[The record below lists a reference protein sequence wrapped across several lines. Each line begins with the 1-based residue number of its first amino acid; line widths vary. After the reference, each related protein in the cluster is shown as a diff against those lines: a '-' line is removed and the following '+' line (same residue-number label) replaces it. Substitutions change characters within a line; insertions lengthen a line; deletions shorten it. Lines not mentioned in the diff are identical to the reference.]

1 MSGEYQTIVGIAT
14 AKHVVKKS
22 RFFGEASAVNSHDAV
37 KKFVADVRS
46 RIRQATHYC
55 YAYCIGSGNKKLEY
69 ATDAGEPIHS
79 AGPPIL
85 TAIRATELSNT
96 IIVVARYYGGTNLGI
111 GGLIRAYGTCARA
124 CLKNATLET
133 RTFYHNLH
141 VSVPYSHIGA
151 VVTLCKRLGGQ
162 VTNIEYDPTPNIA
175 IQIQQ
180 KELKTFKAQLQSIGI
195 TKTELQ

>member
-22 RFFGEASAVNSHDAV
+22 RFFGEASAVNNPDAV
-37 KKFVADVRS
+37 KRFVAGVRT

-55 YAYCIGSGNKKLEY
+55 YAYRLGNGDEKIEY
-69 ATDAGEPIHS
+69 STDAGEPTHS

-85 TAIRATELSNT
+85 GTIRAAGLSNT
-96 IIVVARYYGGTNLGI
+96 IIVVARYYGGINLGI
-111 GGLIRAYGTCARA
+111 GGLIRAYSACARA
-124 CLKNATLET
+124 CLENAILEIC
-133 RTFYHNLH
+133 TFYHDLYLK
-141 VSVPYSHIGA
+141 VPYSHIGA

-162 VTNIEYDPTPNIA
+162 VVNIEYDPDPIIA

-180 KELKTFKAQLQSIGI
+180 KVLETFHAQLQSIGI
-195 TKTELQ
+195 KIQGLQ

>member
-1 MSGEYQTIVGIAT
+1 MSGEYQTIAGIAT

-55 YAYCIGSGNKKLEY
+55 YAYCLGSGNEKIEY

-79 AGPPIL
+79 AGTPIL
-85 TAIRATELSNT
+85 AAIRSTGLSNI
-96 IIVVARYYGGTNLGI
+96 IIVVARYYGGINLGI
-111 GGLIRAYGTCARA
+111 GGLIRAYGTCAHA

-133 RTFYHNLH
+133 FTFYHNLH
-141 VSVPYSHIGA
+141 VNVPYSHIGK
-151 VVTLCKRLGGQ
+151 VVTLCKRLGGR
-162 VTNIEYDPTPNIA
+162 VINIEYDPDPIIT
-175 IQIQQ
+175 IQIQH
-180 KELKTFKAQLQSIGI
+180 KVLETFHAQLQSIGI
-195 TKTELQ
+195 TTPDLQ